1 MQGHFPESQAMAA
14 VILEYDA
21 ADRELASRIY
31 VELVKGTVSPDG
43 AKTAADPAVL
53 AKVSFKLAK
62 AFQRVQNE
70 LNAENLPKNQD
81 FKVGTDDIAGWIT
94 K

>member
-1 MQGHFPESQAMAA
+1 MSDKLLF
-14 VILEYDA
+14 DA

-31 VELVKGTVSPDG
+31 VELVKGAVSPDG
-43 AKTAADPAVL
+43 AKMSADPAAL
-53 AKVSFKLAK
+53 AQVSFKLAQV
-62 AFQRVQNE
+62 FQQKQNE
-70 LNAENLPKNQD
+70 LNAANLPKNQD